1 MTRKRQTGATLIVS
15 LMMLVILTLFA
26 MSAINSSSVNL
37 QIVGN
42 MQILKK
48 VEDAA
53 QNAIEDGIS
62 SIATINIA
70 IANPNAPAS
79 ILPPVNGVN
88 VTLST
93 PQCTGSAPATDYSAL
108 SKIVPEDSV
117 WELSAAASDPNSG
130 AAVVIHQGVKV
141 RLTAGS
147 CT

>member
-37 QIVGN
+37 QIIGN

-53 QNAIEDGIS
+53 QNAIEQAIS
-62 SIATINIA
+62 SISTINAA
-70 IANPNAPAS
+70 IANPNAAAS
-79 ILPPVNGVN
+79 SVTENGVN
-88 VTLST
+88 VSVST